1 MKFAKL
7 MKRKDKHK
15 SHFLVYIGN
24 LRQQSKY
31 KMLEKADEVGIDIP
45 NILCIVPELTGT
57 KYGLKLST
65 MF

>member
-31 KMLEKADEVGIDIP
+31 KMLEKADKVGIDIP
-45 NILCIVPELTGT
+45 NILCIVPELTAT
-57 KYGLKLST
+57 
-65 MF
+65 